1 MVQCTSEIFA
11 CYGASGGVV
20 PQGPQTPSLDLAH
33 LVSLDQMNLQSKTGE
48 ARRCECQ

>member
-1 MVQCTSEIFA
+1 MVQYTFEIFA

-48 ARRCECQ
+48 ARRYECQ